1 MTRNR
6 GPIDSAA
13 TGSVAAR
20 PDLLAH
26 PSSALTRLVRL
37 NIKLVR
43 RTLLSK
49 RINRLLVWCQQHLGP
64 AWVDYCTRNI
74 RRVHGLDRLPPR
86 ESIDNF
92 ILIANHRSYFDL
104 FVASMVLFRDK
115 RIRSRIVFTVRSS
128 FFYDRPLGF
137 LVNGVMSFWSMY
149 PPVFREQGSSGINLT
164 AMDELADLVSR
175 EGFSTG
181 IHPEGTRNKTGDP
194 YALLPARIGVG
205 RVIHQTR
212 TPVIPVFINGLG
224 NHLPRQI
231 VGSFTGRGE
240 TIVIVFGKPVE
251 FCALLDQPAG
261 PDTYRAIA
269 DRAMSAIYELGEEER
284 IERLS
289 LAAPGVRAV

>member
-137 LVNGVMSFWSMY
+137 LVNGVMSFFAMY
-149 PPVFREQGSSGINLT
+149 PPVFRERDINTRQGLKNIAMRRYISDFDRALNL
-164 AMDELADLVSR
+164 ASVPFFKGQAE
-175 EGFSTG
+175 
-181 IHPEGTRNKTGDP
+181 
-194 YALLPARIGVG
+194 
-205 RVIHQTR
+205 
-212 TPVIPVFINGLG
+212 
-224 NHLPRQI
+224 
-231 VGSFTGRGE
+231 
-240 TIVIVFGKPVE
+240 
-251 FCALLDQPAG
+251 
-261 PDTYRAIA
+261 
-269 DRAMSAIYELGEEER
+269 DRAMAMYAED
-284 IERLS
+284 ERLKTITE
-289 LAAPGVRAV
+289 LNDAADMVSARDKAQGVYIKRDIQNTTMRASDYGWQKKQ